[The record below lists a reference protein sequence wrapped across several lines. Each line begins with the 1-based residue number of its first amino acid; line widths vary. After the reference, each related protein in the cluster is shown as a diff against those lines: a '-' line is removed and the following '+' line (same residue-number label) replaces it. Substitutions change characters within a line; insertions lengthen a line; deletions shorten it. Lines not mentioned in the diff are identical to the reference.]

1 MLAATARLRRGQ
13 TVLKPTY
20 NWFSRTSR
28 ESRKRI
34 DELYFK
40 VGKRQFETWNT
51 NPCWGLGSFGT
62 ESPII
67 VRVYT
72 NSIVLLHAISDP
84 AYRRRSL
91 TPLNRGEGRHR
102 RTRVDFY
109 GQRGELRQRYRQGQ
123 EDQRTALGLVVNAI
137 IAWNTMDMQRALD
150 HLRSTGPP
158 VLAADVAR
166 LAPLGYAH
174 LNLLGRDT
182 FALPEPIAQ
191 GEWHPRNTTSQ
202 R

>member
-1 MLAATARLRRGQ
+1 M
-13 TVLKPTY
+13 P
-20 NWFSRTSR
+20 S
-28 ESRKRI
+28 
-34 DELYFK
+34 
-40 VGKRQFETWNT
+40 NT
-51 NPCWGLGSFGT
+51 GGLGSFGT

-72 NSIVLLHAISDP
+72 NSIVLRHAISDP

-150 HLRSTGPP
+150 PLRSTGPP